1 MTEECCECCCEDF
14 SAVLRDRTPVPCG
27 CGFSV
32 CVCCTKTYLLGST
45 SDPDCMS
52 CHRAV
57 ERSFLCDYVGSGWVN
72 GAYKKYQSKVMF
84 DKEMARMA
92 SAQPAAKRHLDIAAK
107 DIEIL
112 GIKQQ
117 IRVMQMKYH
126 AAQSE
131 KWNLKSKTPLVKKQF
146 MQKCGVDGC
155 LGSLSTAW
163 KCGLCDTFSCSS
175 CHAVKGLDRDAPH
188 TCNTDDIASVAE
200 IKKSTRNC
208 PSCSTSI
215 FKIAGCDQMFCTV
228 PGCETPFSFH
238 TGRKETGIIHN
249 PHFFEAQRAGLLA
262 GEGVARAPGDRLCGG
277 IPGVNLIIHLI
288 EKACGPPG
296 TSRWTKSD
304 VEEKLK
310 KQQEAIALGD
320 GEWQDMPEPG
330 AFKHEWSRQIMT
342 TVRGSAHFSAVIVD
356 PLRAR
361 LAAATDNEDLRVEFL
376 LKRMDEKKLKSTLA
390 RRDKK
395 RQQDQAVLHIME
407 LFSTVLQEE
416 LRTIARDT
424 TTLVY
429 QRNRDGGINYNK
441 PPLLHDKFDDV
452 AAEELKHDMESA
464 LVKIERVRTYC
475 NEQLLKI
482 AGDFKV
488 MARVIPEDPSTLMRV

>member
-14 SAVLRDRTPVPCG
+14 STVLRDRTPVPCG
-27 CGFSV
+27 CGFSI
-32 CVCCTKTYLLGST
+32 CVCCTKRYLLGST

-84 DKEMARMA
+84 DKEMARMP

-107 DIEIL
+107 EIEIQ

-117 IRVMQMKYH
+117 IRVMQMKCH

-131 KWNLKSKTPLVKKQF
+131 KWNLKLDTPLVKKQF

-175 CHAVKGLDRDAPH
+175 CHAVKGLDRNAPH
-188 TCNTDDIASVAE
+188 VCNTDDIASVAE
-200 IKKSTRNC
+200 IKKSTKNC
-208 PSCSTSI
+208 PSCSASI
-215 FKIAGCDQMFCTV
+215 FKIEGCDQMFCTV
-228 PGCETPFSFH
+228 PGCETPFSFR
-238 TGRKETGIIHN
+238 TGLKETGIIHN

-277 IPGVNLIIHLI
+277 IPSVNLIEILV
-288 EKACGPPG
+288 EKAYEG
-296 TSRWTKSD
+296 
-304 VEEKLK
+304 EKGH
-310 KQQEAIALGD
+310 QLG
-320 GEWQDMPEPG
+320 E
-330 AFKHEWSRQIMT
+330 AFKHKLSQQVMT

-376 LKRMDEKKLKSTLA
+376 LKLIGEKKLKSTLA

-416 LRTIARDT
+416 LRTIARGSPS
-424 TTLVY
+424 LVWH
-429 QRNRDGGINYNK
+429 RHADGRINYTPYPHLPK
-441 PPLLHDKFDDV
+441 KFDDV
-452 AAEELKHDMESA
+452 AAEEIKHDMESS

-482 AGDFKV
+482 ASDFKV
-488 MARVIPEDPSTLMRV
+488 MAKVIPEDPSTLMRV